1 MDSKVRFEA
10 VLGTV
15 VIAGL
20 VTGFAGLL
28 GAVFAFFNAD
38 WVGVGVC
45 LAAAAIAFGLLT
57 NAILRE

>member
-1 MDSKVRFEA
+1 MNRKARSKA

-15 VIAGL
+15 IIAGL
-20 VTGFAGLL
+20 ATGFAGLL
-28 GAVFAFFNAD
+28 GAVFAFFSAD

-45 LAAAAIAFGLLT
+45 LAAAAIAFALLT